1 MQLKLIHLSKPNP
14 DNRYSNYEN
23 QLEPQYFFPDSES
36 KLYLKTIKYH
46 YCRFQKMKYWII

>member
-23 QLEPQYFFPDSES
+23 QLEPQYFSLILNQGF
-36 KLYLKTIKYH
+36 I
-46 YCRFQKMKYWII
+46 